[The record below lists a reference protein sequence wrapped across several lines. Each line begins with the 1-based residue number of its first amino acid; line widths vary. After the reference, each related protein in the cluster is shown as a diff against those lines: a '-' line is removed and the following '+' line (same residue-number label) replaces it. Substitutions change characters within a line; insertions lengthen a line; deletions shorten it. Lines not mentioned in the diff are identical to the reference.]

1 MRQLTYAT
9 LLVLIAGLGL
19 AGCSEDAGDVDT
31 GGVSLVISDFDG
43 LPTVV
48 GMEQAAAIDLVTIE
62 SITLRSFVQNPDL
75 GNSDLQTIRLSSYE
89 VVFTR
94 ADTGTTVPT
103 PLVEGLIGTV
113 PVDGTTVF
121 NNLPILRSEQL
132 ENAPLSDL
140 LFINGGFDRETGGN
154 TIKLNLWLRFF
165 GETVGGRNI
174 STEPQR
180 FTIEFRQ
187 TL

>member
-9 LLVLIAGLGL
+9 LLLLIASLGL
-19 AGCSEDAGDVDT
+19 AGCSEDAGDVDS
-31 GGVSLVISDFDG
+31 GGVSLVISDFNG

-48 GMEQAAAIDLVTIE
+48 GMEQAAAIDLVTID
-62 SITLRSFVQNPDL
+62 SLTLTSLVQNPSL
-75 GNSDLQTIRLSSYE
+75 GTSDLQTIRLSSYE

-94 ADTGTTVPT
+94 ADSGTTVPT

-113 PVDGTTVF
+113 PVGGNTVL
-121 NNLPILRSEQL
+121 NNLPILRSEQI
-132 ENAPLSDL
+132 ENPPLSDL
-140 LFINGGFDRETGGN
+140 LFVNGGFDRETGGN
-154 TIKLNLWLRFF
+154 TIKLNLRLRFF

-174 STEPQR
+174 ASEPQR
-180 FTIEFRQ
+180 FTVEFRQ